1 MSKVYSTCMKYN
13 DWKIKREHH
22 SLKEF
27 EKDLQKISEINEIQR
42 IIPWRISRQQKW
54 SNHKKITFSY
64 FTDSWLKLIMK
75 KWWTAQ
81 EVFIVCSEENKNLVK
96 EKLILNYFNIS

>member
-1 MSKVYSTCMKYN
+1 MKYN

-27 EKDLQKISEINEIQR
+27 EKDLLSIAKISEVKR
-42 IIPWRISRQQKW
+42 IIPGRISRQQKW
-54 SNHKKITFSY
+54 SNLRKITCSY
-64 FTDSWLKLIMK
+64 FTDSGLKLIMK

-81 EVFIVCSEENKNLVK
+81 EVFIICEEKDKKTVK
-96 EKLILNYFNIS
+96 EQIITNVNPSSK